1 MARNLEKETKSEIT
15 KIRMIKINGLGIKMI
30 NLVMVM
36 LNLGYL

>member
-15 KIRMIKINGLGIKMI
+15 NIRMIKINGLGIKMI